1 MAPMFP
7 SDPIQDDD
15 VHYILFKK
23 KKKKKMSYSKFIG
36 QLNRLLTYEPTSILI
51 AEK

>member
-1 MAPMFP
+1 MFP

-23 KKKKKMSYSKFIG
+23 KKKNELFQIHRTTK
-36 QLNRLLTYEPTSILI
+36 QTPNL
-51 AEK
+51 

>member
-1 MAPMFP
+1 MFP

-15 VHYILFKK
+15 VHYILF
-23 KKKKKMSYSKFIG
+23 KKKKMSYSKFIG